1 MQFDIYRDQALERLL
16 IVKRGTNIKQ
26 LEDLQPRFL
35 NGLER
40 PNQVDSEV
48 GSLPL
53 GLNREEVIEA
63 VDRYGYFASTHEA
76 SIKEVDG

>member
-16 IVKRGTNIKQ
+16 IVKRGTSINQ
-26 LEDLQPRFL
+26 LEDLQPGFL

-48 GSLPL
+48 GGLPL
-53 GLNREEVIEA
+53 GLNRKEVIEA
-63 VDRYGYFASTHEA
+63 VERRGYFARTLKA
-76 SIKEVDG
+76 SINEVDD

>member
-53 GLNREEVIEA
+53 GLNRKEVIEA
-63 VDRYGYFASTHEA
+63 VEHRGYFARTLKVNINEA
-76 SIKEVDG
+76 DG

>member
-53 GLNREEVIEA
+53 GLNSEEVIEA
-63 VDRYGYFASTHEA
+63 VERHGYFASTHEA

>member
-16 IVKRGTNIKQ
+16 IVKRGTSINQ
-26 LEDLQPRFL
+26 LEDLQPSFL

-48 GSLPL
+48 GSLPT
-53 GLNREEVIEA
+53 GLNRAEVIEA
-63 VDRYGYFASTHEA
+63 VERRGYFAKTFKA
-76 SIKEVDG
+76 SIKETDD

>member
-16 IVKRGTNIKQ
+16 IVKRGTSINQ
-26 LEDLQPRFL
+26 LEDLQPNFL
-35 NGLER
+35 KGLER

-53 GLNREEVIEA
+53 GLNRKEVIEA
-63 VDRYGYFASTHEA
+63 VEHRGYFARTL
-76 SIKEVDG
+76 KVNFNEVDG

>member
-16 IVKRGTNIKQ
+16 IVKRGTSINQ
-26 LEDLQPRFL
+26 LEGLQPSFL

-53 GLNREEVIEA
+53 GLNRKEVIEA
-63 VDRYGYFASTHEA
+63 VEHRGYFARTLKV
-76 SIKEVDG
+76 SINEVDG